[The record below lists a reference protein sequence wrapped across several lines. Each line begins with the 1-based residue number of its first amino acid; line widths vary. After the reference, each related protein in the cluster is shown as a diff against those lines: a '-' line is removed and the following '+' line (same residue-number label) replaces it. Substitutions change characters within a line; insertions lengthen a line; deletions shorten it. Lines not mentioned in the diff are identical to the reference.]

1 MKRIASLLMC
11 LVMAVASFSFVGC
24 APDVPDTP
32 ETLEIYCW
40 DAGYGT
46 QWCTDM
52 VELFKQ
58 QDWVKEKY
66 PNNYLSMDIEKYIER
81 ASVK

>member
-11 LVMAVASFSFVGC
+11 LVVAIASFSFVAC

-46 QWCTDM
+46 QWCIDM
-52 VELFKQ
+52 VEEFKKQ
-58 QDWVKEKY
+58 AWVKEKY
-66 PNNYLSMDIEKYIER
+66 PNLIIPAVTTNDVSNF
-81 ASVK
+81 A